1 MSQDL
6 EFNKNEDHNKLLVS
20 KLKHILEKVSMGGGK
35 SRIEKLHAQGK
46 MSARERIAALIDE
59 NSQFLEI
66 GALAG
71 YEMYEEH
78 GGCPSGG
85 VVGGI
90 GYVSGRQCVIVANDA
105 TVKAGAWFP
114 ITGKKNLRFQEI
126 AMENRLPIIYL
137 VDSAGVYL
145 PMQDE
150 IFPDK
155 NILVEFL
162 GTMPSCHRRES
173 LKLLQ
178 SWAVVWLGVLIFQLC
193 QTRH

>member
-20 KLKHILEKVSMGGGK
+20 KLKHILEKVSLGGGK

-46 MSARERIAALIDE
+46 MSARERISALIDE

-105 TVKAGAWFP
+105 TVKSGCLVSDNW
-114 ITGKKNLRFQEI
+114 QEK
-126 AMENRLPIIYL
+126 
-137 VDSAGVYL
+137 SAFSGNCYGESFADYL
-145 PMQDE
+145 PGR
-150 IFPDK
+150 F
-155 NILVEFL
+155 
-162 GTMPSCHRRES
+162 
-173 LKLLQ
+173 
-178 SWAVVWLGVLIFQLC
+178 SWCLFAYAG
-193 QTRH
+193 